1 MISASPHGKKEA
13 AARFLVGGSDGSSR
27 ISFGW
32 NRKLASKM
40 LRQCDSAAK
49 AAICFAYRCN
59 ASSHALAAAISA
71 SLQGEKRGSGSSRG
85 SAQHDFSFASWGKK
99 GSCGSLSRRRQRW
112 KLTHQL
118 WVESQTRIKDAQT
131 VRFRSQSCHLFRLS
145 LQRLLTR
152 SRSCYFSFAAGGKK
166 RKRLL
171 ARLSTGMI
179 SAMLYEKGKSAA
191 FFFQKHKT
199 AETLPYFTCSS
210 PETAAACFTGFG

>member
-1 MISASPHGKKEA
+1 MISASPHGGKVEA
-13 AARFLVGGSDGSSR
+13 AAHGRSDS
-27 ISFGW
+27 
-32 NRKLASKM
+32 M
-40 LRQCDSAAK
+40 
-49 AAICFAYRCN
+49 
-59 ASSHALAAAISA
+59 ISA
-71 SLQGEKRGSGSSRG
+71 SPHGGS
-85 SAQHDFSFASWGKK
+85 

-152 SRSCYFSFAAGGKK
+152 SRSCYFSFATGGKEE
-166 RKRLL
+166 
-171 ARLSTGMI
+171 ATPHGLSPGMI

-210 PETAAACFTGFG
+210 PETASACFTGFG

>member
-1 MISASPHGKKEA
+1 M
-13 AARFLVGGSDGSSR
+13 GGR
-27 ISFGW
+27 
-32 NRKLASKM
+32 
-40 LRQCDSAAK
+40 
-49 AAICFAYRCN
+49 
-59 ASSHALAAAISA
+59 
-71 SLQGEKRGSGSSRG
+71 
-85 SAQHDFSFASWGKK
+85 

-152 SRSCYFSFAAGGKK
+152 SRSCYFSFAAWGEKGSGSSRAQRQHDFSFAAGGKK
-166 RKRLL
+166 E
-171 ARLSTGMI
+171 APPHGLSIGMI

-210 PETAAACFTGFG
+210 PETASACFTGFG

>member
-1 MISASPHGKKEA
+1 MKKGNLLHFSFKNIRRLKHCLTSPVRRRKLQQRASPVLGEITNSRKRSNTVISQPKPRVQRA
-13 AARFLVGGSDGSSR
+13 GS
-27 ISFGW
+27 F
-32 NRKLASKM
+32 
-40 LRQCDSAAK
+40 
-49 AAICFAYRCN
+49 
-59 ASSHALAAAISA
+59 
-71 SLQGEKRGSGSSRG
+71 SGSSRG

-145 LQRLLTR
+145 LQHLLTR

-171 ARLSTGMI
+171 TG
-179 SAMLYEKGKSAA
+179 SAQA
-191 FFFQKHKT
+191 
-199 AETLPYFTCSS
+199 
-210 PETAAACFTGFG
+210 

>member
-1 MISASPHGKKEA
+1 
-13 AARFLVGGSDGSSR
+13 
-27 ISFGW
+27 
-32 NRKLASKM
+32 M

-49 AAICFAYRCN
+49 AVICFAYRCN
-59 ASSHALAAAISA
+59 VSSHALAAAISA
-71 SLQGEKRGSGSSRG
+71 SLQGERGSVSSR
-85 SAQHDFSFASWGKK
+85 AQRQHDFSFAAGGKRKRLLTRSRSCYFSFAAGGKEASPHGLSDSMISASLQWGR
-99 GSCGSLSRRRQRW
+99 GSGGSLSCRRQRW

-171 ARLSTGMI
+171 TG
-179 SAMLYEKGKSAA
+179 SA
-191 FFFQKHKT
+191 QV
-199 AETLPYFTCSS
+199 
-210 PETAAACFTGFG
+210 